1 MALLTRKQRKL
12 RFKYLGLGEYNKAN
26 LLKFQKKAFPSKES
40 EQDSKYGFKTD
51 RALRTFY
58 NVKKFGGGYFKPEEF
73 RCNCGHCSGYPSYMK
88 KTEML
93 HLAKIRKHYGKP
105 MIITSGLRCAYEND
119 RVGGVSSSG
128 HLTGYAADFHIDG
141 VTDTVG
147 QRVKALEWIKEQ
159 RDHEFTYG
167 AYMKDSN
174 GLYRTAKGMGNAMHT
189 ETHAHVK
196 TLLELWEDAMKKQFE
211 SSKNQRYEFD
221 EHPTVIN
228 SKKRGTCITFVAVS
242 LQRLGALSSGG
253 YFYLNPNTMR
263 ISGNRASFVR
273 AHPELFKLSYPNKTV
288 KSLLEDGKIKKGDI
302 VGFGNPAYHTM
313 VFMGMSKKGYPLW
326 NTMGHKRG
334 LKVRYKSYETRK
346 INMLVRIKKVR

>member
-1 MALLTRKQRKL
+1 MALLTTEQRKR
-12 RFKYLGLGEYNKAN
+12 RFEYLGFGKYSKENI
-26 LLKFQKKAFPSKES
+26 LKFQKKAFPKDSD

-73 RCNCGHCSGYPSYMK
+73 RCTCGRCSGYPSYMK
-88 KTEML
+88 KVEIQHIT
-93 HLAKIRKHYGKP
+93 KIRKHYKRP
-105 MIITSGLRCAYEND
+105 MIITSALRCSYENS
-119 RVGGVSSSG
+119 RVGGVKNSG
-128 HLTGYAADFHIDG
+128 HTRGYAVDFYMKG
-141 VTDTVG
+141 VTDTVDN
-147 QRVKALEWIKEQ
+147 RVDALKWIKKQE
-159 RDHEFTYG
+159 DHEFTYG
-167 AYMKDSN
+167 ANMKDSN
-174 GLYRTAKGMGNAMHT
+174 GLYRTASGMGNAMHT

-196 TLLELWEDAMKKQFE
+196 TLLELWEDAMKEQFE

-263 ISGNRASFVR
+263 ISGNRANFVKD
-273 AHPELFKLSYPNKTV
+273 HPELFKLSYPNKTV
-288 KSLLEDGKIKKGDI
+288 KALLEDGKIKKGDI

-313 VFMGMSKKGYPLW
+313 VFMGMSSKGYPLW

-334 LKVRYKSYETRK
+334 LKVRYKSYENRK